1 MKKTLIALALTLA
14 VGASMA
20 AEVNVDAV
28 RDNRSGANGVRAAVS
43 VASDFAVTP
52 VVSVTRINNQYTRY
66 AGGARYDFVTVGPVT
81 LSGTGTAVYQ
91 DTVRGKSGYGLTA
104 GLGAEVNLVKNVNLV
119 ASVERFVG
127 QQRVA
132 SANGAVVAV
141 GLNVKF

>member
-1 MKKTLIALALTLA
+1 MKKTLIAIALTLVA
-14 VGASMA
+14 ATSMA
-20 AEVNVDAV
+20 TEVNVDGV
-28 RDNRSGANGVRAAVS
+28 RDYHTGANGVRAAVS
-43 VASDFAVTP
+43 VASDFVVTP
-52 VVSVTRINNQYTRY
+52 LVSVTRINNQYTRY
-66 AGGARYDFVTVGPVT
+66 AAGAKYDFVTVGPVT

-132 SANGAVVAV
+132 SAKGAVVAV

>member
-1 MKKTLIALALTLA
+1 MKKTLIALALSFAL
-14 VGASMA
+14 GASMA

-28 RDNRSGANGVRAAVS
+28 RDNRSGANGARVLLSTNSVYGVS
-43 VASDFAVTP
+43 PLVSATRVSDQFTRYGAGAKYDFA
-52 VVSVTRINNQYTRY
+52 SL
-66 AGGARYDFVTVGPVT
+66 GPVT
-81 LSGTGTAVYQ
+81 LSATGTAVYQ
-91 DTVRGKSGYGLTA
+91 DTVHGKSGYGLTA
-104 GLGAEVNLVKNVNLV
+104 ALGAEVNLVKNVNLV